1 MRGGGQGLRAH
12 PHTSSRS
19 PQKRNGVRAH
29 RSLKPR
35 QKKALAHAT
44 QHIRGGPALPEASLD
59 LLPGP
64 LRTKWVPDECVP
76 RLLQLFPSTIMAPR
90 SCCPARTKDRPCPLP
105 LTQLQEA
112 PSSGGPGPAPEA
124 SSTQGERHHIAR
136 STEAEARVPVPFPA
150 YSCLTAGGLGGLE
163 VRGPTECQG
172 SPPAP
177 EGSLGVGKH

>member
-1 MRGGGQGLRAH
+1 MRGGGQGLRTH
-12 PHTSSRS
+12 PHTGSRS

-44 QHIRGGPALPEASLD
+44 QHIRGGPALPKASLD

-64 LRTKWVPDECVP
+64 LRTKWVPGEYVP
-76 RLLQLFPSTIMAPR
+76 RLPQLFPSTIMAPR

-112 PSSGGPGPAPEA
+112 SSSGGPGPAPEA

-136 STEAEARVPVPFPA
+136 STGLKPGFQFRFQP
-150 YSCLTAGGLGGLE
+150 TAAL
-163 VRGPTECQG
+163 QQ
-172 SPPAP
+172 
-177 EGSLGVGKH
+177 VGCVVWR